1 MSSDGKFPSELFNHK
16 NMKKVI
22 PILYLLFTLFYIFP
36 LTTNGQTTLFE
47 ENFENNPQAVG
58 WLTLNASNS
67 VGWEYITEYVDPFW
81 GVPAHTTFAISN
93 DHQHGCPVVDT
104 CNYANDYLVS
114 PLINLGSYNTIML
127 DFDSYF
133 FDFGNVSKGYL
144 FISNDGGIIWDTIFV
159 FINEWPWQTKQFD
172 ISQYA
177 GQSIN
182 LAFFHY
188 DSDTYGTGLAIDNV
202 KISGSN
208 IYEYSLPYTE
218 NFDNEPYSNGWA
230 SVNDTN
236 SGGWKIASNTLS
248 TGFWTIPE
256 HGVFAFSN
264 DNYWE
269 VNTGSNYANDLLVS
283 PTINLQGSN
292 YINLEFD
299 YFLHN
304 FYNPSEG
311 YVLVSTDDG
320 LSWDTIQQLDF
331 HGNFATWDR
340 KQISLNAYSNQ
351 SIKIAFY
358 HFDNNSSGMG
368 FAVDSIVLY
377 EQEFLT
383 AQLPFYADFENASGD
398 SLWNLDNEVLSPGWA
413 FGTDL
418 GWPVNQLSGTSR
430 YAGSNDAEIDSDR
443 SNDWLISPLIPL
455 IDIDTAYCAFD
466 AFLYGVFGSIGKVYI
481 STDFGDT
488 WTEIFNIP
496 SSNDFVSYSIDI
508 SSYIG
513 SDVLIGF
520 YHTDTLGN
528 DPSFPAWADIFAIDN
543 VHIYGIENSEFD
555 LGITQWISPNTSCT
569 LNNSETITIE
579 LKNFGT
585 DTVFDFTATYIIN
598 GNAVT
603 EAVNQTILPDS
614 SFQYNFIQSYDFS
627 LTGNYQALA
636 FISVINDTLFNNDTI
651 AQFEIE
657 NKPKISIPYFDDF
670 ETGASDE
677 FESVSAGNSSI
688 QISNDGSNSSL
699 QFAGSSLPISWL
711 QGDSS
716 NVWNLNSTYKSS
728 YITKCEIDA
737 SAVNSLELLFNLKQI
752 HSGNDP
758 ENCWFRVLANDDSIP
773 DIYGNYFFNPE
784 LGNTSFQNL
793 SFNLSTLAGSS
804 FTLEFQ
810 AICKSVS
817 DKVYLDDLLIQQ
829 SQLDGGVTTILS
841 PVSDCGV
848 FSGNVKV
855 ELQNFSNLPISNIP
869 VSYQLIGNS
878 IVSEIVNVLL
888 NPNET
893 YEYTFVS
900 PVIFPDFGEYTI
912 KSWTELSND
921 VDLNNDTSSTIVV
934 NKPPVTSFPY
944 VENFNGTNY
953 WTFGGTNSS
962 WGIGIPA
969 DNIDG
974 TNCWTTNVSGNYN
987 NNENSFIEGP
997 CYEFTNVQNPILE
1010 FNIWYNTE
1018 YLLDQVNLLATTDN
1032 WLSSDTLNSWS
1043 GASNE
1048 NDTIILPLSQYTNE
1062 PNVKFKYTFST
1073 DYSTT
1078 YEGFVLDNFWIYQ
1091 QFEVSYLSNDA
1102 SCFGYQD
1109 GTIELNVV
1117 GGVSPYEFLW
1127 SNGATNED
1135 LLNISAG
1142 TYVVTITDSLQHVLI
1157 ESIEITE
1164 PQEVIVDLGS
1174 NQEFCQGESAV
1185 LSAGVFTNYIWSNSE
1200 TTEGITVQSS
1210 NTYSV
1215 TVTDASNCFGIDT
1228 VLITFNN
1235 IYLDTIEINICD
1247 GETYFAQGANQTVSG
1262 IYTDVLTSGD
1272 GCDST
1277 ILTNLTVN
1285 PVYTTNVD
1293 VAICDGESYFAAGAN
1308 QTITGIYTDVLTTI
1322 DGCDSTILTN
1332 LTVNPVYTTNVDVAI
1347 CDGETYFAAGANQTI
1362 TGIYT
1367 DVLTT
1372 GDGCDSTILTNL
1384 TVNPVYT
1391 TNVYVE
1397 ICDGE
1402 TYFAAGTN
1410 QTITGIYTD
1419 ILTSVDGCDS
1429 TILTNLTVNPIY
1441 TTNVDVAI
1449 CDGESYFAAGA
1460 NQTVTGIYTDVLTS
1474 GDGCDSTIL
1483 TNLTVNPVYTTNV
1496 DVAICD
1502 GESYFAAG
1510 ANQIISGIY
1519 TDILTTI
1526 DGCDSTILTNLTVN
1540 PVYITNVDVE
1550 ICDSETYFAAGANQT
1565 VSGIYTDILTT
1576 VDGCDSTILTNL
1588 TVNQVYTTNVDV
1600 AICDGESYF
1609 AAGANQTVTGIY
1621 TDILTSI
1628 DGCDSTILTNLTVN
1642 LVYTTNVDVEICDG
1656 ESYFAAGA
1664 NQTVTGIYTDILT
1677 SVDGCDSTILTNLT
1691 VNPVYT
1697 TNVDVEI
1704 CDGESYF
1711 AAGANQIISGIYT
1724 DVLTTG
1730 DGCDSTILTNLTVNP
1745 IYATNVNVEICDGE
1759 SYFAAGANQTI
1770 TGIYTDVLTTIGGC
1784 DSTILTN
1791 LTVNPIYTTNVD
1803 VEICDGETYF
1813 AAGANQTVTGIYT
1826 DVLTTVDGC
1835 DSTILTNLTINP
1847 IPEIS
1852 ISISDV
1858 TCFGLNNGSADIN
1871 ILSGTTPFIF
1881 NWSNGAT
1888 TQNLMGIA
1896 AGDFF
1901 VTIFDGNA
1909 CSLTDSI
1916 EIAQANEI
1924 QLLFSSI
1931 NESSFG
1937 SNDGSID
1944 LAVSGGTNPYS
1955 YEWSNGETI
1964 EDLANLSA
1972 GIFIITLTD
1981 NNNCVA
1987 IDSAE
1992 IVTLGGGIISQS
2004 INIVPGWNWISFNT
2018 LPITPNINTVLSNYV
2033 PQNNDEIKTA
2043 ANLGGSATFFNGV
2056 WYGLNSSSGNI
2067 SADARYLLFR
2077 SDNNS
2082 TNLSV
2087 DGYAVDPTIPID
2099 IVSGWNWIGY
2109 KPQNPININ
2118 TALSSLSPIDNDEI
2132 KTSANSGGSA
2142 AFFGSTWYG
2151 MYSVG
2156 SVLQPGVGYLLK
2168 STNNDTLI
2176 YPANSTKSDYLGTIK
2191 EIKNLK
2197 WENPV
2202 GLKNTMTIHA
2212 KVIDE
2217 NGDYLVSEGSRLAVF
2232 KGSEC
2237 RGICDIFAGPDG
2249 MQFQM
2254 AVSSNIESENELTFK
2269 IFDESK
2275 REIFNIFETVDFIN
2289 NGRIG
2294 LINQAIE
2301 LTISKSTVN
2310 AIDEI
2315 EDWIDIYPSIFNPE
2329 INFATIE
2336 FSLNSPGLVKIEILD
2351 CTGKIVKR
2359 IENSFIEAGEYSIS
2373 WNGENDR
2380 GNKFSQGL
2388 FFCRIIVNDISST
2401 HKIVLLK

>member
-1332 LTVNPVYTTNVDVAI
+1332 LTVNQFYTTNVDVEI

-1362 TGIYT
+1362 
-1367 DVLTT
+1367 
-1372 GDGCDSTILTNL
+1372 S
-1384 TVNPVYT
+1384 
-1391 TNVYVE
+1391 
-1397 ICDGE
+1397 
-1402 TYFAAGTN
+1402 
-1410 QTITGIYTD
+1410 
-1419 ILTSVDGCDS
+1419 
-1429 TILTNLTVNPIY
+1429 
-1441 TTNVDVAI
+1441 
-1449 CDGESYFAAGA
+1449 
-1460 NQTVTGIYTDVLTS
+1460 GIYTDVLTS
-1474 GDGCDSTIL
+1474 
-1483 TNLTVNPVYTTNV
+1483 
-1496 DVAICD
+1496 
-1502 GESYFAAG
+1502 
-1510 ANQIISGIY
+1510 
-1519 TDILTTI
+1519 I